1 MLDKLFSRLSK
12 EFDWAQNKVKNGVK
26 YGGRMTTGEYYI
38 DVYLSYKSQDNKCA
52 YFALIQPQSDDELLI
67 NVGTYQT
74 HCGENSGV
82 RDELEGGIDSFDE
95 LVKVFENHLG
105 NLIK

>member
-12 EFDWAQNKVKNGVK
+12 EFDWSQNKVKSGVK
-26 YGGRMTTGEYYI
+26 YVGRMTTGEYYI
-38 DVYLSYKSQDNKCA
+38 DVYLSYKNQENKCA
-52 YFALIQPQSDDELLI
+52 YFALVQPQSEDELRI
-67 NVGTYQT
+67 NIGTYQT

-95 LVKVFENHLG
+95 FVKTFENHLDCV
-105 NLIK
+105 IK